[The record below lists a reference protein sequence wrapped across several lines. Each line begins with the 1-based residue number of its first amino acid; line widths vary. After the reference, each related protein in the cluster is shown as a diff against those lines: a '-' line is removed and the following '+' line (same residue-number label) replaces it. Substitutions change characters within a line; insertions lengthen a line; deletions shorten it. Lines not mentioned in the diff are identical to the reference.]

1 MSTDMYLKWPVPDF
15 DRPALGEHAVTTARA
30 GSLELW
36 LSLYA
41 LFIHNHQSHVSPRL
55 LMWR

>member
-1 MSTDMYLKWPVPDF
+1 MYLKWQVSDF
-15 DRPALGEHAVTTARA
+15 DRPALGDYAATTARA

-36 LSLYA
+36 LSFYS
-41 LFIHNHQSHVSPRL
+41 LFIHNRQSHVSPRL